1 MGVVVREKP
10 PRGLLAPWVVA
21 QEKREQLQ
29 SCLSLTSNL
38 SLSLSGTQFLLG
50 TRGWGVKELCED
62 PPVPTLSALASQG
75 ASLLRFQKL
84 FLDLEAKGFSKGE
97 ALGPPRH
104 QRGRAKAGRSERA
117 RQGLRGL
124 LHPFSS
130 RSGRG
135 PPPSYLLH
143 TVWDLW
149 RAGQRPRALHGQHIF
164 QQLLTPC
171 RQTDSTGSEPRAGPG
186 LGQDSADYIETGPSF
201 QDFFHSSNPNRKCTK
216 ERLPNAEGRSGGKEN
231 QGGLPGGK
239 DIRQYSLPGSQ
250 RVQMHTFL

>member
-38 SLSLSGTQFLLG
+38 SLSLSGTRFLLG

-62 PPVPTLSALASQG
+62 PLVPTLSALASQG

-84 FLDLEAKGFSKGE
+84 FLDLEAKGSSKGE

-104 QRGRAKAGRSERA
+104 QRGRKIRKGKAGPP
-117 RQGLRGL
+117 GV

-135 PPPSYLLH
+135 PPPSYLLQ

-149 RAGQRPRALHGQHIF
+149 RAGQRPCALHGQHIL
-164 QQLLTPC
+164 QQLFTPC
-171 RQTDSTGSEPRAGPG
+171 GQTDSTGSEPRAGPG
-186 LGQDSADYIETGPSF
+186 L
-201 QDFFHSSNPNRKCTK
+201 C
-216 ERLPNAEGRSGGKEN
+216 RL
-231 QGGLPGGK
+231 
-239 DIRQYSLPGSQ
+239 
-250 RVQMHTFL
+250 H